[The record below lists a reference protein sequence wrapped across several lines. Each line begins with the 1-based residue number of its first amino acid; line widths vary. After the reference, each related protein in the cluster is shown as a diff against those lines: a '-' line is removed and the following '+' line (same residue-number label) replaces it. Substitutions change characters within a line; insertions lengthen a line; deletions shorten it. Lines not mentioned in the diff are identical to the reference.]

1 MTHLELVPVPPVAQL
16 AGVSQHYGKTVALN
30 NITLDIPA
38 RCMVGLIGPDG
49 VGKSSLLS
57 LISGA
62 RVIEQG
68 NVIVLGGDMRDPKHR
83 RDVCP
88 RIAWMPQ
95 GLGKN
100 LYHTLS
106 VYENVDFF
114 ARLFGHDKAE
124 REVRINELLTST
136 GLAPFRDRPAGK
148 LSGGMKQKLGL
159 CCALIHDPELLIL
172 DEPTTGVDPLSR
184 AQFWDLIDSIRQRQ
198 SNMSVLVATAYMEEA
213 ERFDWLVAMNAGEV
227 LATGSAEELRQQTQS
242 ATLEEAFINLLP
254 QAQRQAHQAVV
265 IPPYQPENAEIA
277 IEARDLTMRFGSFVA
292 VDHVNFRIPRGEI
305 FGFLGSNGCG
315 KSTTMKMLTGLLPAS
330 EGEAWLFGQP
340 VDPKDIDTRRR
351 VGYMSQAFSL
361 YNELTVRQNLELHAR
376 LFHIPE
382 AEIPARV
389 AEMSERFKL
398 NDVEDVLPESLPL
411 GIRQRLSLAVA
422 VIHRPEMLILDEPTS
437 GVDPVARDM
446 FWQLMVDLSRQ
457 DKVTIFISTH
467 FMNEAERCDRISLMH
482 AGKVLASG
490 TPQELV
496 EKRGA
501 ASLEEAFIAY
511 LQEAAGQ
518 SNEAEAPPV
527 IHDTTHAPR
536 QGFSLRRLFSYSRRE
551 ALELRRDPVRSTLAL
566 MGTVILMLIMGYG
579 ISMDVENLR
588 FAVLDRDQTVSSQAW
603 TLNLSGS
610 RYFIEQPLLTSY
622 DELDRRMRA
631 GDITVAI
638 EIPPNFGRDI
648 ARGTPVE
655 LGVWIDGAMPSRAE
669 TVKGYV
675 QAMHQSWLQDVASRQ
690 STPSSQS
697 GLMNIETRYRYNPDV
712 KSLPAIVPAV
722 IPLLL
727 MMIPSMLSA
736 LSVVREKELG
746 SIINLYVTPTTRSE
760 FLLGKQL
767 PYIAL
772 GMLNFFLLCGLSV
785 FVFGVPHKGS
795 FLTLTLAALL
805 YIIIATGMGLLI
817 STFMKSQIAA
827 IFGTA
832 IITLIPATQFSGMID
847 PVASLEG
854 PGRWIGEV
862 YPTSH
867 FLTIARGTFSK
878 ALDLTDLWQLF
889 IPLLIA
895 IPLVMG
901 LSILLLKN
909 RRMMR
914 HLRNIFNLGIK
925 ELRSLLGDKAMLT
938 LIVFSFTVSVY
949 SSATVTPGSLNLA
962 PIAIADM
969 DQSQL
974 SNRIV
979 NSFYRPWFLPPE
991 MITADE
997 MDAGLDAGRYTFA
1010 INIPPNFQRDVLAG
1024 RQPDIQVNVDA
1035 TRMSQAF
1042 TGNGYI
1048 QNIIN
1053 GEVNSFV
1060 ARYRD
1065 NSEPLVSLE
1074 TRMRFNPNLDPAW
1087 FGGVMAIIN
1096 NITMLAI
1103 VLTGSALIREREHG
1117 TVEHLLVM
1125 PITPFEIMMAK
1136 IWSMGLVVLVVSGL
1150 SLVLMVK
1157 GVLGVPIEGSIPLF
1171 MLGVALSLFATTSI
1185 GIFMGTIAR
1194 SMPQLG
1200 LLVILVLLPLQML
1213 SGGSTPRESMP
1224 QMVQDIMLI
1233 MPTTHFVS
1241 LAQAILYR
1249 GAGFEIVWPQF
1260 LTLMAIGGA
1269 FFTIALLRFRKTIGT
1284 MA

>member
-1 MTHLELVPVPPVAQL
+1 MTALALVPVPPVAHL
-16 AGVSQHYGKTVALN
+16 DGVSQHYGTTVALN

-68 NVIVLGGDMRDPKHR
+68 NVMVLGGDMRDPKHR

-124 REVRINELLTST
+124 REARITELLNST

-184 AQFWDLIDSIRQRQ
+184 AQFWDLIENIRQRQ
-198 SNMSVLVATAYMEEA
+198 TNMSVLVATAYMEEA

-227 LATGSAEELRQQTQS
+227 LATGSAQELRDKTAS
-242 ATLEEAFINLLP
+242 ATLEQAFIALLP
-254 QAQRQAHQAVV
+254 QAQRQAYQPVV
-265 IPPYQPENAEIA
+265 IPPYHAEQEDIA
-277 IEARDLTMRFGSFVA
+277 IEAKDLTMRFGNFVA

-361 YNELTVRQNLELHAR
+361 YSELTVRQNLELHAR

-382 AEIPARV
+382 AEIPRRV
-389 AEMSERFKL
+389 QEMSERFML
-398 NDVEDVLPESLPL
+398 AEVEDSLPESLPL

-467 FMNEAERCDRISLMH
+467 FMNEAERCDRMSLMH

-496 EKRGA
+496 ERRGA
-501 ASLEEAFIAY
+501 ASLEEAFISW
-511 LQEAAGQ
+511 LQEAAGPAPET
-518 SNEAEAPPV
+518 SVPVDTKHEEAKP
-527 IHDTTHAPR
+527 PR

-566 MGTVILMLIMGYG
+566 LGTVILMLIMGYG

-603 TLNLSGS
+603 SLNLAGS
-610 RYFIEQPLLTSY
+610 RYFIEQPPLTSY
-622 DELDRRMRA
+622 DDLDRRMRSGEVA
-631 GDITVAI
+631 VAI

-655 LGVWIDGAMPSRAE
+655 IGVWVDGAMPSRAE

-690 STPSSQS
+690 PTPVGQS
-697 GLMNIETRYRYNPDV
+697 GLMTIETRYRYNPDV

-772 GMLNFFLLCGLSV
+772 GMLNFLLLCALSV

-795 FLTLTLAALL
+795 FLTLSLAALL
-805 YIIIATGMGLLI
+805 YVTIATGMGLLI

-827 IFGTA
+827 IFGTS

-854 PGRWIGEV
+854 PGRWIGEI

-878 ALDLTDLWQLF
+878 AFDLTDLWPLF
-889 IPLLIA
+889 VPLLIA
-895 IPLVMG
+895 IPVVMG
-901 LSILLLKN
+901 LSVLLLK
-909 RRMMR
+909 
-914 HLRNIFNLGIK
+914 K
-925 ELRSLLGDKAMLT
+925 
-938 LIVFSFTVSVY
+938 
-949 SSATVTPGSLNLA
+949 
-962 PIAIADM
+962 
-969 DQSQL
+969 Q
-974 SNRIV
+974 
-979 NSFYRPWFLPPE
+979 
-991 MITADE
+991 
-997 MDAGLDAGRYTFA
+997 
-1010 INIPPNFQRDVLAG
+1010 
-1024 RQPDIQVNVDA
+1024 
-1035 TRMSQAF
+1035 
-1042 TGNGYI
+1042 
-1048 QNIIN
+1048 
-1053 GEVNSFV
+1053 
-1060 ARYRD
+1060 
-1065 NSEPLVSLE
+1065 
-1074 TRMRFNPNLDPAW
+1074 
-1087 FGGVMAIIN
+1087 
-1096 NITMLAI
+1096 
-1103 VLTGSALIREREHG
+1103 
-1117 TVEHLLVM
+1117 
-1125 PITPFEIMMAK
+1125 
-1136 IWSMGLVVLVVSGL
+1136 
-1150 SLVLMVK
+1150 
-1157 GVLGVPIEGSIPLF
+1157 EG
-1171 MLGVALSLFATTSI
+1171 
-1185 GIFMGTIAR
+1185 
-1194 SMPQLG
+1194 
-1200 LLVILVLLPLQML
+1200 
-1213 SGGSTPRESMP
+1213 
-1224 QMVQDIMLI
+1224 
-1233 MPTTHFVS
+1233 
-1241 LAQAILYR
+1241 
-1249 GAGFEIVWPQF
+1249 
-1260 LTLMAIGGA
+1260 
-1269 FFTIALLRFRKTIGT
+1269 
-1284 MA
+1284 

>member
-1 MTHLELVPVPPVAQL
+1 
-16 AGVSQHYGKTVALN
+16 
-30 NITLDIPA
+30 
-38 RCMVGLIGPDG
+38 
-49 VGKSSLLS
+49 
-57 LISGA
+57 
-62 RVIEQG
+62 
-68 NVIVLGGDMRDPKHR
+68 
-83 RDVCP
+83 
-88 RIAWMPQ
+88 
-95 GLGKN
+95 
-100 LYHTLS
+100 
-106 VYENVDFF
+106 
-114 ARLFGHDKAE
+114 
-124 REVRINELLTST
+124 
-136 GLAPFRDRPAGK
+136 
-148 LSGGMKQKLGL
+148 
-159 CCALIHDPELLIL
+159 
-172 DEPTTGVDPLSR
+172 
-184 AQFWDLIDSIRQRQ
+184 
-198 SNMSVLVATAYMEEA
+198 
-213 ERFDWLVAMNAGEV
+213 
-227 LATGSAEELRQQTQS
+227 
-242 ATLEEAFINLLP
+242 
-254 QAQRQAHQAVV
+254 
-265 IPPYQPENAEIA
+265 
-277 IEARDLTMRFGSFVA
+277 
-292 VDHVNFRIPRGEI
+292 
-305 FGFLGSNGCG
+305 
-315 KSTTMKMLTGLLPAS
+315 
-330 EGEAWLFGQP
+330 
-340 VDPKDIDTRRR
+340 
-351 VGYMSQAFSL
+351 MSQAFSL

-389 AEMSERFKL
+389 AEMSERCKL

-490 TPQELV
+490 TPPELV

-527 IHDTTHAPR
+527 VHDTTHAPR

-610 RYFIEQPLLTSY
+610 RYFIEQPPLTSY

-690 STPSSQS
+690 STPASQS

-901 LSILLLKN
+901 LSILLLK
-909 RRMMR
+909 
-914 HLRNIFNLGIK
+914 K
-925 ELRSLLGDKAMLT
+925 
-938 LIVFSFTVSVY
+938 
-949 SSATVTPGSLNLA
+949 
-962 PIAIADM
+962 
-969 DQSQL
+969 Q
-974 SNRIV
+974 
-979 NSFYRPWFLPPE
+979 
-991 MITADE
+991 
-997 MDAGLDAGRYTFA
+997 
-1010 INIPPNFQRDVLAG
+1010 
-1024 RQPDIQVNVDA
+1024 
-1035 TRMSQAF
+1035 
-1042 TGNGYI
+1042 
-1048 QNIIN
+1048 
-1053 GEVNSFV
+1053 
-1060 ARYRD
+1060 
-1065 NSEPLVSLE
+1065 
-1074 TRMRFNPNLDPAW
+1074 
-1087 FGGVMAIIN
+1087 
-1096 NITMLAI
+1096 
-1103 VLTGSALIREREHG
+1103 
-1117 TVEHLLVM
+1117 
-1125 PITPFEIMMAK
+1125 
-1136 IWSMGLVVLVVSGL
+1136 
-1150 SLVLMVK
+1150 
-1157 GVLGVPIEGSIPLF
+1157 EG
-1171 MLGVALSLFATTSI
+1171 
-1185 GIFMGTIAR
+1185 
-1194 SMPQLG
+1194 
-1200 LLVILVLLPLQML
+1200 
-1213 SGGSTPRESMP
+1213 
-1224 QMVQDIMLI
+1224 
-1233 MPTTHFVS
+1233 
-1241 LAQAILYR
+1241 
-1249 GAGFEIVWPQF
+1249 
-1260 LTLMAIGGA
+1260 
-1269 FFTIALLRFRKTIGT
+1269 
-1284 MA
+1284 